1 MKLGALTDKIKGGI
15 NWGMDLYTKVQSLAF
30 KIPFVRVDAKDY
42 LTNKLG
48 SLCTPEELE
57 LAIKGN
63 PVEVIGKDTIHK
75 IARKA
80 IWKHALA
87 TATISFILAIPCN
100 FYIEMG
106 LLIIDVVQFQL
117 VVFIIAQKLMY
128 LYGKKMDKKDGDQ
141 CNAVPTLLVVSA
153 IMIGGNRI
161 THTLKSVTGSA
172 ARKIVL
178 QASTRAGNRILA
190 INFIRQTF
198 KWCGI
203 EVTKNTVVLSFTIII
218 DFLCCLISGLISFWL
233 IYPMCNR
240 LVKHFE
246 EET

>member
-1 MKLGALTDKIKGGI
+1 MAELVEKIKGGI
-15 NWGMDLYTKVQSLAF
+15 DWGMDLYTKVQSLAF

-42 LTNKLG
+42 LTRKL
-48 SLCTPEELE
+48 SPLCKPEELE
-57 LAIKGN
+57 QAINGN
-63 PVEVIGKDTIHK
+63 PVEVVGKEAIHK
-75 IARKA
+75 IVRAS
-80 IWKHALA
+80 IWKHAL
-87 TATISFILAIPCN
+87 TTSLISFIVAIPCN
-100 FYIEMG
+100 FYVEIG
-106 LLIIDVVQFQL
+106 LLVVDVIQFQL

-128 LYGKKMDKKDGDQ
+128 LYGQGDTDKKEGK
-141 CNAVPTLLVVSA
+141 CNPVPTLLMVSA
-153 IMIGGNRI
+153 IMIGGNRV

-198 KWCGI
+198 KWFGI
-203 EVTKNTVVLSFTIII
+203 EVTKNTVVLSFTLII

-246 EET
+246 KKE